1 MKRTISLL
9 LLLSIP
15 VFGQLISPPE
25 TQHVYVPADN
35 PNAPFS
41 NAVVVNDNDIYIAGH
56 IGLDPKTGKPPL
68 KVEDE
73 ARAVLDAMRKTLTTV
88 DSTMEDLVSVQVFC
102 SDLSTYDAFNS
113 VYRTYFKGKLPAR
126 AFIGVNK
133 LLFNARFE
141 VQGTAVKRRH

>member
-1 MKRTISLL
+1 
-9 LLLSIP
+9 LLLSATAFAQ
-15 VFGQLISPPE
+15 VLSPPS

-41 NAVVVNDNDIYIAGH
+41 HAVMVNDNNIYLAGH
-56 IGLDPKTGKPPL
+56 IGIDPRTGKPPVR
-68 KVEDE
+68 VEDE
-73 ARAVLDAMRKTLTTV
+73 ARAVMDAIKKTLITV
-88 DSTMEDLVSVQVFC
+88 DSTMEDLVTVQVFC
-102 SDLSTYDAFNS
+102 SDISTYEAFNS

>member
-1 MKRTISLL
+1 MRYLWI
-9 LLLSIP
+9 LLLSATS
-15 VFGQLISPPE
+15 FAQLLSPPE

-35 PNAPFS
+35 QNAPFS
-41 NAVVVNDNDIYIAGH
+41 NAVMVNDNNIYLAGH
-56 IGLDPKTGKPPL
+56 IALDPRTGKPPV

-73 ARAVLDAMRKTLTTV
+73 ARAVMDAIKKTLTTI

-102 SDLSTYDAFNS
+102 SDLSTYDAFNN
-113 VYRTYFKGKLPAR
+113 VYRTYFKGKPPAR

-141 VQGTAVKRRH
+141 VQGTAIKRRH

>member
-1 MKRTISLL
+1 MRYLSI
-9 LLLSIP
+9 LLLSATA
-15 VFGQLISPPE
+15 FAQLLSPPE

-41 NAVVVNDNDIYIAGH
+41 NAVMINDNNIYLAGH
-56 IGLDPKTGKPPL
+56 IGVDPRTGKPPI

-73 ARAVLDAMRKTLTTV
+73 ARAVMDAIKKTLTTV

-113 VYRTYFKGKLPAR
+113 VYRTYFKGKPPAR

-141 VQGTAVKRRH
+141 VQGTAIKRRH